1 MRSAAVAI
9 LLGVALAACASY
21 GGRGLQPGRA
31 TEADVRRVMGEPALE
46 FSLPDGGRQL
56 AYPRGPL
63 GTETF
68 MARLGPDGRL
78 REIEQVLDEAHFAR
92 IRVGASGAED
102 VRRLLGPP
110 YAVESFP
117 RQGQTAWVYRFTD
130 LWLYPAD
137 FSVIFGPD
145 GRVVDKVT
153 VRVDSPEF
161 PR

>member
-1 MRSAAVAI
+1 MRNAVIAA
-9 LLGVALAACASY
+9 LLGAALAACAAY
-21 GGRGLQPGRA
+21 DGRGLRPGVA

-46 FSLPDGGRQL
+46 FGLPDGGRRL

-78 REIEQVLDEAHFAR
+78 VGIEQVLDEAHFAR
-92 IRVGASGAED
+92 IRVGASRAEE
-102 VRRLLGPP
+102 VRRLIGPP
-110 YAVESFP
+110 YAVESYP

-130 LWLYPAD
+130 LWSYPAD

-145 GRVVDKVT
+145 GRVADTVT
-153 VRVDSPEF
+153 IRVDSSEF
-161 PR
+161 TR